1 MFEKFKLE
9 IAKRDLTA
17 EITDLTEQ
25 SNGSVFVRYGDSL
38 VLATVVMSNK
48 ETHLDYFPLNVNYE
62 EKFYA
67 AGKIK
72 GSRYIKR
79 EGRPSDE
86 AICNSRL
93 IDRTVRP
100 LFDKSLKRE
109 VQLIITVLSWDGQND
124 PDILGLLAASLA
136 LSISDIPWQG
146 PLAAVRIGR
155 IENRFVVNPTY
166 EQMEKSDMNI
176 VFSAA
181 KTEKDLLINMIEGSF
196 NEVNEDLILDAYKF
210 AKPYLEKIIDFEK
223 KIIEKEAKEKIVL
236 TESEKETELENEID
250 KIIKDKLEIAL
261 FQKDKKQRKHETN
274 QLKEEVI
281 VFAQDNYPEKITY
294 ALDFF
299 ENKVKEIVRSN
310 ILEKEKRI
318 DGRKLDEIRK
328 IDCKVSFI
336 PRAHGSGVFSRGQT
350 KCLSILT
357 LGSPGD
363 VQLLEGMEIVGKKR
377 FMHHYNFPPY
387 SVGEVRPIR
396 GPGRREIG
404 HGLLAEKALI
414 PLIPPSDNFPYT
426 IRIVSEILSSNG
438 STSMASISSSCLAL
452 MDAGVPIKTPV
463 AGIAIGLVV
472 EKGVKF
478 PKDETNYRLL
488 TDIQGPEDHN
498 GDMDFKLA
506 GTEKG
511 ATVIQMDVKVAGITG
526 KMFKEALIKAKKAR
540 IEILSKMKKTL
551 EKPRA
556 ELSPYAPRILV
567 LQINPEK
574 IGKVIGPGGKV
585 INEIIEEC
593 GVSIDIEESGKVFIT
608 AEKEEAAKKAVSWI
622 KNITREVKV
631 GEVFQGKVTRTLDFG
646 AFVEI
651 LPGQEGLIHISKLA
665 SYRVNKV
672 TDIVKIG
679 DVVEVKVIFI
689 DEQGRID
696 LSLNKKGEDKKYV
709 KSDRRK

>member
-540 IEILSKMKKTL
+540 IEILSEMKKTL